1 MNIVDVSRVSDLIRF
16 PDLHAQQVEELE
28 LNSREGIF
36 IGNMHYMPYFLNFN
50 MLVNPHVFVC
60 GVTGSG
66 KTYMIR
72 SLALRM
78 RCMLDSLVV
87 IIDFTGEYKEFVD
100 LIGEKEMRLEDLD
113 DVLSSNYP
121 GIAYVNLKSIGNE
134 RNKVKLADDVFIR
147 IIERMRSN
155 SERERKVFVIIDEAW
170 KLLSGSKALQTILR
184 EGRKYGYGLIFS
196 SQLIEDVDFA
206 MLSNAATLF
215 IFRLQNKQSLN
226 RIAGNYGLKEEQ
238 ISLIQNL
245 EVGSCAV
252 IQLNASGKR
261 GFFLIKKVKGLQ
273 VNRVFRISLGDGMDF
288 EISRQKF
295 EDTMINVCS
304 KEALAKIMHTAEAK
318 GAIELADLTRLLI
331 CAGVR
336 RRDVLS
342 ALRALGIGDREIAD
356 AFAIAVSSR

>member
-1 MNIVDVSRVSDLIRF
+1 MSIVDISYVSDLIRF
-16 PDLHAQQVEELE
+16 PDLHAQQAEELE
-28 LNSREGIF
+28 LNSRGGIF
-36 IGNMHYMPYFLNFN
+36 VGNMHHMPYFLNFN
-50 MLVNPHVFVC
+50 TLVNPHVFVC

-100 LIGEKEMRLEDLD
+100 IIGEKEIHLEDLD
-113 DVLSSNYP
+113 DILSSNNP
-121 GIAYVNLKSIGNE
+121 GIAYMNLKSTRNE
-134 RNKVKLADDVFIR
+134 RNKVKLADDAFDR

-155 SERERKVFVIIDEAW
+155 AQRERKVFVIIDEAW
-170 KLLSGSKALQTILR
+170 KLLNGSKALQTILR
-184 EGRKYGYGLIFS
+184 EGRKYGHGLIFS
-196 SQLIEDVDFA
+196 SQLIEDVDLA

-226 RIAGNYGLKEEQ
+226 RIAGNYGLKEKQ
-238 ISLIQNL
+238 TNLIQNL

-261 GFFLIKKVKGLQ
+261 GFCLIKKVKGLQ
-273 VNRVFRISLGDGMDF
+273 INHIFRISLGDGMNF

-295 EDTMINVCS
+295 EDTMMNVCS
-304 KEALAKIMHTAEAK
+304 KEVLAKVIRTAEAK

-336 RRDVLS
+336 RRSVLS

-356 AFAIAVSSR
+356 AFAIAVSLR